1 MPYFTNDMQHEIERI
16 IRNIKGKVYAKV
28 AELDMTA
35 YKTKEPV
42 PYGEKTSG
50 EQFTPK
56 KGERWGE
63 LWDCAWFNLKG
74 TVPAECKG
82 KSVVLM
88 IDISGEACIFD
99 GNGTPVRGLTNA
111 SSGFDYSLGR
121 PGKRIYKFKDPADG
135 GEAVDIWLDGANNDL
150 FGAER
155 DNGSVVDADI
165 AICNE
170 KMRELYYDMWVLF
183 DAAKAIDNALARS
196 KRILFKLYEVAC
208 MMKKYDEGE
217 IDAAFRIL
225 KPELKK
231 KNGDA
236 ALKLTAIGHAH
247 IDLAWL
253 WPIRESKRKGART
266 FSTAIELMDRY
277 PDYKFGASQ
286 PQLYEWIKEMHPALY
301 DKIRQKVKEGRWEL
315 QGAMWVE
322 SDTNV
327 VSGESLVRQILYG
340 KKFYK
345 EEFGADINH
354 LWLPD
359 VFGYSGALPQ
369 ILKKSGV
376 DYFMTQK
383 MSWNTYNKF
392 PHHTFVWKGIDKSSV
407 VAHMLPEETYNSPI
421 SPSFMLR
428 AEKNYA
434 DAGICDEALVLFGIG
449 DGGGGPGSEHLER
462 SKRIKNFNGLPTV
475 EQGFAADLF
484 VRLGKYEKKLPVW
497 NGELYLERHQGTY
510 TTQAKNK
517 KFNRLM
523 EQGLRELELALV
535 ISGEYKNDSYP
546 KEFLDKTWKEML
558 LYQFHDII
566 PGSSIK
572 RVYDES
578 VARYEEMYKEVC
590 DKIAENYNKTLKPS
604 SVKSAFNSLSWDRE
618 EILSIDGANY
628 TVSLPS
634 LASGIL
640 QPAKVSK
647 AVKSGNMTIE
657 NSLLKVKFNKDGS
670 ISSIYDKKNALEAV
684 ENGSRA
690 NILAV
695 YEDIGDCWDMRITY
709 KDKTPEEFV
718 LESQTFNSDGVFA
731 FCEQI
736 YKYGSSTLKQKIS
749 VCEGKNIV
757 EFDTSVEWNENDRM
771 LRAKFPT
778 TVQADFAS
786 YEIQFGKLNRP
797 NHENTTWDKARYET
811 CGHKWVDLS
820 QRDFGVALLNDS
832 KYGYNII
839 DNVIDINLLRSQN
852 YPGKDAD
859 KGSQSFRYA
868 IYLHKGDEVQ
878 ADAARKAY
886 EFNCPIKFT
895 ANGEGSNIPLVITD
909 GNLML
914 ETVKRGE
921 NGDSVILRSYDP
933 YGIGGKTIFKPN
945 IPFQKAH
952 LVNLMEESVSELPVI
967 NGEITIQSKPFEII
981 TIKLS

>member
-1 MPYFTNDMQHEIERI
+1 MPYFTNDMQHEVERI
-16 IRNIKGKVYAKV
+16 IRNVKSKVYTKV

-42 PYGEKTSG
+42 PYDEKTSG
-50 EQFTPK
+50 EKFTPK

-121 PGKRIYKFKDPADG
+121 PGKRIYKFKNSADG
-135 GEAVDIWLDGANNDL
+135 GEDVDIWLDGANNDL

-155 DNGSVVDADI
+155 GNGAVVDADI
-165 AICNE
+165 AVCNE

-208 MMKKYDEGE
+208 MMKKYDDAE
-217 IDAAFRIL
+217 IDAAFKIL

-231 KNGDA
+231 KNGDVS
-236 ALKLTAIGHAH
+236 LKLTAIGHAH

-286 PQLYEWIKEMHPALY
+286 PQLYEWMKELYPALY
-301 DKIRQKVKEGRWEL
+301 AKIKEKVKEGRWEL

-345 EEFGADINH
+345 DEFGADVNH

-383 MSWNTYNKF
+383 MSWNSYNKF

-449 DGGGGPGSEHLER
+449 DGGGGPGPEHLEKA
-462 SKRIKNFNGLPTV
+462 KRIKNFNGLPTV

-484 VRLGKYEKKLPVW
+484 TRLGKYENKLPVW
-497 NGELYLERHQGTY
+497 VGELYLERHQGTY

-517 KFNRLM
+517 KFNRLI
-523 EQGLRELELALV
+523 EQGLRELELAL
-535 ISGEYKNDSYP
+535 IMSGEYKNESYP

-578 VARYEEMYKEVC
+578 VARYEEMHKEIN
-590 DKIAENYNKTLKPS
+590 DKIAENYNKTIKSAP
-604 SVKSAFNSLSWDRE
+604 VKSAFNSLSWGRQE
-618 EILSIDGANY
+618 TLTIDGENY
-628 TVSLPS
+628 TVTLPA
-634 LASGIL
+634 LASGTL
-640 QPAKVSK
+640 QSAKTTK

-657 NSLLKVKFNKDGS
+657 NSIIKVKFNKDGS

-684 ENGSRA
+684 EGRA

-709 KDKTPEEFV
+709 KDKTPEEFI
-718 LESQTFNSDGVFA
+718 LESQTFGSDGVFA

-749 VCEGKNIV
+749 ICEGKNIV

-797 NHENTTWDKARYET
+797 NHENTTLDKARYET

-820 QRDFGVALLNDS
+820 QRDFGVALLNDC

-839 DNVIDINLLRSQN
+839 ENVIDINLLRSQN

-859 KGSQSFRYA
+859 KGTQSFRYA
-868 IYLHKGDEVQ
+868 IYLHKGDETE
-878 ADAARKAY
+878 ADVARKAY
-886 EFNCPIKFT
+886 EFNCPVKFT
-895 ANGEGSNIPLVITD
+895 ADGEGPNIPLIETT
-909 GNLML
+909 GNLLL

-921 NGDSVILRSYDP
+921 DGNTIILRSYDP

-945 IPFQKAH
+945 IPFAKAF
-952 LVNLMEESVSELPVI
+952 LTNLMEETISELPVQ
-967 NGEITIQSKPFEII
+967 NGEITVQSKPFEII
-981 TIKLS
+981 TVKLSQ